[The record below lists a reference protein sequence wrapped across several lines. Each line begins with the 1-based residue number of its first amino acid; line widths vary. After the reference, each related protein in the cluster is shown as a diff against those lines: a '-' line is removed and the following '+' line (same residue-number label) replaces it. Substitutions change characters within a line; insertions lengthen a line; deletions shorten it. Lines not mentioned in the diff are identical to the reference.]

1 MSAHKPI
8 VLGQENLPASGAVII
23 PNRLTFQDILHLEK
37 IITGRSLVYL
47 LEQNAVIDP
56 LLQAHLEKDSTE
68 ALLFSVGEQHL
79 DAFKKALHGHITQ
92 EALIIFVP
100 GDSLTRPGELTRV
113 PSATTEFIISAG
125 APLVPLFIDHPQDT
139 SLQIEPRRETDNLV
153 FSFGKVLER
162 EASNL
167 ANYQENLLVA
177 SNLAFESRPA
187 FDKHLG
193 YALLQ
198 GLKKHASVSKL
209 IDGLD
214 GSETRF
220 HKILAVAIVFSKLI
234 RQETSAT
241 RVGIVLPPGRAGMI
255 ANLAVIFA
263 GKIPVNINFTAGPGA
278 INSSIEQAG
287 VDRLITVDRFI
298 RKNQKFPWP
307 PNKQLIFLERVLP
320 PLKSKIALW
329 MILAK
334 LFSAN
339 TLARLLGIPKKADP
353 TDEAILL
360 FTSGSAG
367 EPKGVPLT
375 HRNILG
381 NVNQFGARIDLHHY
395 DKLLG
400 CLPLFHSFG
409 CTVTLWF
416 PLIEGVDLVTYPSPL
431 EVVKLAELIEKYEVT
446 VLLATPTFL
455 RGYLRRAEKK
465 QLTSLDYTITGAEK
479 LPPSLSDA
487 YREKF
492 GKPVLEG
499 YGLTETSPVTNV
511 NLPDPNPTGSL
522 PLIPSTRTGSVG
534 QLLPGMAIR
543 ITDPDTD
550 EPLSLHKA
558 GMIWLKGPNV
568 FTGYLNNPD
577 ASAKILQ
584 KGWFKTGDLGRMD
597 ADGFLYIEG
606 RLKRFSKIGGEMVPH
621 ETVEEAIVKQLGLE
635 SEAERK
641 IVVTGCPDEAK
652 GEALVLLSTL
662 PDLDLTDLRY
672 RLLEAGIPSLWVPK
686 SVIDVDEIPVLASGK
701 LDLQACDKVAKQP
714 GSAQA

>member
-1 MSAHKPI
+1 MSTHKPI
-8 VLGQENLPASGAVII
+8 VLGQENLPQSGAVII
-23 PNRLTFQDILHLEK
+23 PNHLAFQDILHLEK

-47 LEQNAVIDP
+47 LEEKAVVDP

-68 ALLFSVGEQHL
+68 ALAFTVGEQHL
-79 DAFKKALHGHITQ
+79 DSFKKALHSHITQ
-92 EALIIFVP
+92 DSLIIFVP
-100 GDSLTRPGELTRV
+100 GDSLIRPGAVTCV
-113 PSATTEFIISAG
+113 PSVTTEFIISAG
-125 APLVPLFIDHPQDT
+125 APLVPLFIDHPLDT
-139 SLQIEPRRETDNLV
+139 SLQIEPRKETDTLV

-167 ANYQENLLVA
+167 ANYQENLLIA

-187 FDKHLG
+187 FNKHLG

-198 GLKKHASVSKL
+198 GLKKHASASKI

-214 GSETRF
+214 GSETSF
-220 HKILAVAIVFSKLI
+220 NKILAVAIVFSKLI
-234 RQETSAT
+234 RLETTAP
-241 RVGIVLPPGRAGMI
+241 RIGIVLPPGRAGMI

-287 VDRLITVDRFI
+287 IDRFITVDRFI

-320 PLKSKIALW
+320 PLKAKIAIW
-329 MILAK
+329 MILARV
-334 LFSAN
+334 FSAGA
-339 TLARLLGIPKKADP
+339 LARILGIPKKAAP

-367 EPKGVPLT
+367 APKGVPLT

-416 PLIEGVDLVTYPSPL
+416 PIIEGVDLVTFPSPI
-431 EVVKLAELIEKYEVT
+431 EVVKLAELIEKHQVT

-465 QLTSLDYTITGAEK
+465 QLTSLNYTITGAEK
-479 LPPSLSDA
+479 LPPSLA
-487 YREKF
+487 NAFLEKF

-499 YGLTETSPVTNV
+499 YGLTETAPVTNV
-511 NLPDPNPTGSL
+511 NLPDPSPAGNL
-522 PLIPSTRTGSVG
+522 DVIPSTRMGSVG

-550 EPLSLHKA
+550 EPLSLHKP
-558 GMIWLKGPNV
+558 GMVWLKGPNV

-577 ASAKILQ
+577 ASAAILK
-584 KGWFKTGDLGRMD
+584 KGWFKTGDLGRVD

-621 ETVEEAIVKQLGLE
+621 ETVEEAIVKQLDLE
-635 SEAERK
+635 SEGERK
-641 IVVTGCPDEAK
+641 LVVTGCPDDAK
-652 GEALVLLSTL
+652 GETLVLLTTL
-662 PDLDLTDLRY
+662 ADIDLTDLRY
-672 RLLEAGIPSLWVPK
+672 RLLEAGIASLWIPK
-686 SVIDVDEIPVLASGK
+686 SVIEVDEIPVLASGK
-701 LDLQACDKVAKQP
+701 LDLRACDKAAK
-714 GSAQA
+714 GGAAQ